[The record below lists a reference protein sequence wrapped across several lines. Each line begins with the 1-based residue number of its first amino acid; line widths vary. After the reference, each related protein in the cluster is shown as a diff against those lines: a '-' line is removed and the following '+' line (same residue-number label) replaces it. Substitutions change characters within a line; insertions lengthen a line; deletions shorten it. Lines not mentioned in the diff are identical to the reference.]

1 MELLERD
8 EALTALASAYEAAA
22 RGCGRVVFVT
32 GEPGI
37 GKTALVT
44 RFQHDLGPNARVLL
58 GTCDDLSIPRPLG
71 AFRDLAGCVSAQL
84 DEAIAAAAPPHE
96 IHPLLVAELELRQ
109 SPTVLILEDVHW
121 ADDATLDAI
130 TILGRRIGSLPA
142 VLVLTVRVGEAPP
155 DHPLHAALGA
165 IPAADSVFVE
175 LAPLSENTVAALAD
189 GAAGVDVYGATG
201 GNPFYVSEL
210 LSYCDAADLPPS
222 VSSAVLGRASRLEP
236 AARRLVE
243 LVSVVPRRIPI
254 SVLASLMPAWA
265 EAAEEPER
273 RQLLEVGPRYVH
285 FRHELARHAVA
296 ASIPVA
302 ATRRFH
308 QEILDVLLATNGD
321 PAEIVHHAE
330 AAGADEVVATYALVA
345 ARRAAAV
352 GSNREAYAHFRRA
365 TDFADRLPRREQA
378 ILFEDLTETAYYA
391 GRIAAALAATEQV
404 IPIWRELNDQEAL
417 GRCTRVLSRLHW
429 FLGDGVPAREKAEE
443 AVAILEPL
451 GDTVELA
458 CAYSNVAQLAM
469 LAHDEPRA
477 LVWGERGLALAT
489 QLGADGTRVHALVN
503 IASARLQLDPD
514 ATAPLLEAHSSAH
527 AIGDRHEA
535 TRSLANLA
543 YSLMIWGRPQ
553 PAIRYAELAVA
564 YAREHEV
571 HNLLPYIETTVAW
584 LRLRA
589 GEWDDAERIAAA
601 QIRRRGT
608 VPELLAKTVLAE
620 LAVRRGDADAEVRL
634 RDLADRAERAGDLQR
649 LMPVMELSTELA
661 LTVNSRMPAERLRQL
676 VAGIR
681 ARRQSIGDEG
691 FRILATAAL
700 AGIDAGLDL
709 RRDTP
714 YAAVLRGDWGTAADA
729 FGEIGW
735 SYDRAL
741 MLSLLDEEEALAEAI
756 EIARELGAGPLTR
769 RAARRLR
776 KLGLSVPR
784 GPRETTRAN
793 PAGLTARQLEVLTL
807 VAGGLTNAEIA
818 DELVVSLRTA
828 EHHVAAVLAKLDA
841 ATRRDA
847 ARRAFE
853 LGLVAA

>member
-8 EALTALASAYEAAA
+8 EALTALAQAHEAAA

-44 RFQHDLGPNARVLL
+44 RFQNDLGPDARVLL

-71 AFRDLAGCVSAQL
+71 AFRDLAGCVSAEL
-84 DEAIAAAAPPHE
+84 DEAIAAGAPPHD
-96 IHPLLVAELELRQ
+96 IHPLLVAELELGR

-142 VLVLTVRVGEAPP
+142 LLVLTVRVGEAAP

-165 IPAADSVFVE
+165 IPAADSVFIE
-175 LAPLSENTVAALAD
+175 LAPLSESTVVALAD

-210 LSYCDAADLPPS
+210 LSYCDAGDLPPS
-222 VSSAVLGRASRLEP
+222 VASAVLGRASRLELP
-236 AARRLVE
+236 ARRLVE

-254 SVLASLMPAWA
+254 SILAALVPDWP

-285 FRHELARHAVA
+285 FRHELARHAIA

-302 ATRRFH
+302 ARRRFH
-308 QEILDVLLATNGD
+308 HEILDVLLATNGD
-321 PAEIVHHAE
+321 PADIVHHAE
-330 AAGADEVVATYALVA
+330 AAGADEVIATYARIA

-352 GSNREAYAHFRRA
+352 GANREAYAHFHRA
-365 TDFADRLPRREQA
+365 VDFVDRLPRREQA
-378 ILFEDLTETAYYA
+378 MLLEELTEAGYYA
-391 GRIAAALAATEQV
+391 GRIAPALAATERA
-404 IPIWRELNDQEAL
+404 IPIWCELDDQEAL

-429 FLGDGVPAREKAEE
+429 FLGEGVPAREKAAE

-451 GDTVELA
+451 GDTAELA
-458 CAYSNVAQLAM
+458 CAYSSVAQLAM

-477 LVWGERGLALAT
+477 LAWGERGLALAT
-489 QLGADGTRVHALVN
+489 RIGAENARVHALVN

-514 ATAPLLEAHSSAH
+514 ATAPLLEAHSAAH

-535 TRSLANLA
+535 ARSLANLG
-543 YSLMIWGRPQ
+543 YTLMIWGRPQ
-553 PAIRYAELAVA
+553 SAIGYAELAVD

-589 GEWDDAERIAAA
+589 GEWDDAERIASA

-620 LAVRRGDADAEVRL
+620 LAVRRGDADAEERL
-634 RDLADRAERAGDLQR
+634 TDLAERAERAGDLQR
-649 LMPVMELSTELA
+649 LMPVLELTTELA
-661 LTVNSRMPAERLRQL
+661 LTVNSRMPADRLRQL
-676 VAGIR
+676 VDGIR
-681 ARRQSIGDEG
+681 VKRQSIGDEG

-714 YAAVLRGDWGTAADA
+714 YAAMIRGDWGAAAAA

-807 VAGGLTNAEIA
+807 LAGGLTNAEIA
-818 DELVVSLRTA
+818 EQLVVSLRTA
-828 EHHVAAVLAKLDA
+828 EHHVAAVLTKLDA

-847 ARRAFE
+847 ARRASE